1 MAGEFT
7 YGFNQKDKESFW
19 ETGMKVTGQKEFEKD
34 LEHFTMRM
42 VQNIK
47 EIGRKT
53 WKKEKDTRNFK
64 MVQFTKDSML
74 RVSLKDLVDTSGQT
88 GKFTKVS
95 G

>member
-47 EIGRKT
+47 EIGRIT
-53 WKKEKDTRNFK
+53 WNKDWHFTQMK
-64 MVQFTKDSML
+64 MG
-74 RVSLKDLVDTSGQT
+74 RYH
-88 GKFTKVS
+88 
-95 G
+95 